1 MYFACLLGLAAF
13 STGTALSP
21 VTRVVQ
27 LLQQLSK
34 QVEKEGEKEEDLYE
48 TYVCWAKSVVE
59 EKTNT
64 NAAAESRKETLE
76 TYIAD
81 LDSGRIELTDERA
94 NLEKEIEE
102 LLADIE
108 LATAT
113 RKQENK
119 DFLEAEDEMK
129 KAKSA
134 LAEAIK
140 ILGDAT
146 KDHKKG
152 VLLAVRQELKGGLAS
167 LTQQQANL
175 KHAVE
180 LGERFLTKADALFL
194 RRLLFGDV
202 PTVDWKKLNRKAS
215 FKMSYKARSFKIQDV
230 LKKMHQTFSL
240 NLKDAQKKESDAKAQ
255 YEKLDKAKNGQLD
268 AARKALTKMDSENG
282 AKGMSRQDSVDE
294 VKALTEQIKND
305 EKFIKETEAALAKK
319 KKEWKVRSELR
330 TGELA
335 AIGKTIAILHSD
347 DARDN
352 FKKSFSSQLQKTSFL
367 QIQMT
372 SGQKAA
378 NAAVKALLDA
388 GRKSGDERLMA
399 LAATLAK
406 PKSVKTKFT

>member
-64 NAAAESRKETLE
+64 NAAAQSRKEMLE

-102 LLADIE
+102 LLGDIE
-108 LATAT
+108 LAKAT
-113 RKQENK
+113 REKENT
-119 DFLEAEDEMK
+119 DFVEAEDEMK

-152 VLLAVRQELKGGLAS
+152 VLLAVRQELKGGLAAVQ
-167 LTQQQANL
+167 QQQANL

-180 LGERFLTKADALFL
+180 LGE
-194 RRLLFGDV
+194 
-202 PTVDWKKLNRKAS
+202 
-215 FKMSYKARSFKIQDV
+215 
-230 LKKMHQTFSL
+230 
-240 NLKDAQKKESDAKAQ
+240 
-255 YEKLDKAKNGQLD
+255 
-268 AARKALTKMDSENG
+268 
-282 AKGMSRQDSVDE
+282 
-294 VKALTEQIKND
+294 
-305 EKFIKETEAALAKK
+305 
-319 KKEWKVRSELR
+319 
-330 TGELA
+330 
-335 AIGKTIAILHSD
+335 
-347 DARDN
+347 
-352 FKKSFSSQLQKTSFL
+352 
-367 QIQMT
+367 
-372 SGQKAA
+372 
-378 NAAVKALLDA
+378 
-388 GRKSGDERLMA
+388 
-399 LAATLAK
+399 
-406 PKSVKTKFT
+406 